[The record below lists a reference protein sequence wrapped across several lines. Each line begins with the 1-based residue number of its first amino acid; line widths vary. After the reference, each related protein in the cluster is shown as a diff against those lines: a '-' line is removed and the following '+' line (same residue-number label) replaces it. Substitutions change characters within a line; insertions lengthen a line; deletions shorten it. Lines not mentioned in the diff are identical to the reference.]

1 MGVVI
6 HIDSQGGGGSGT
18 GYIGVFLNYN
28 ALIAAFP
35 TAPTLSL
42 AYVQNSQGTKWL
54 PGGLGGNFYSKGS
67 YLFDGVNWVSS
78 VDEISEELQ
87 NILDDMNTQDLA
99 SVLLEGFTT
108 GARNIS
114 IDNGQ
119 VVKATNGSAFL
130 DLRQGG
136 VDGNVLLENSQTFLS
151 MTSFGVTIQD
161 EDFFQG
167 VSVPS
172 VTLSNGNQASLFLLK
187 GDFTKTGGFAI
198 RDNETL
204 DIVSLNLPNY
214 PATMCS
220 QNSTLKQN
228 VINAIALC
236 GKEQIVK
243 TDDYP
248 VLNGIA
254 YNTGLAGELIVVHTP
269 SATDFTQTHQAKDG
283 TIALTSD
290 IPKAFFAVNLDSAE
304 SSISRVFAG
313 GRTTFT
319 VTHNLNTLDLKPE
332 VFRLSDGRTVGWRVE
347 RTGVNTVEVSR
358 NGNIAD
364 GLFRIL
370 I

>member
-1 MGVVI
+1 MANLPVI
-6 HIDSQGGGGSGT
+6 DLDASGSGS
-18 GYIGVFLNYN
+18 GVFQLWKYTATNY
-28 ALIAAFP
+28 ADLL
-35 TAPTLSL
+35 TKTGMVEGDL
-42 AYVQNSQGTKWL
+42 AIVYNSQGVWL
-54 PGGLGGNFYSKGS
+54 INRKLKGVYIYQS
-67 YLFDGVNWVSS
+67 GVWEYANQ
-78 VDEISEELQ
+78 ELQ
-87 NILDDMNTQDLA
+87 DQIQSLDLEKVMNVNNITGSNDLIVSDNQQIILNNGA
-99 SVLLEGFTT
+99 KIVPANGT
-108 GARNIS
+108 GV
-114 IDNGQ
+114 Q
-119 VVKATNGSAFL
+119 F

-136 VDGNVLLENSQTFLS
+136 VDGNVLLENDQTFLS

-236 GKEQIVK
+236 GKDQIVK
-243 TDDYP
+243 SDDYP

-269 SATDFTQTHQAKDG
+269 SATDRTQTHQDDDG
-283 TIALTSD
+283 IIALTKN
-290 IPKAFFAVNLDSAE
+290 IPKAFFAINLDSAE

-319 VTHNLNTLDLKPE
+319 VTHNLNNLDLKPE

-358 NGNIAD
+358 TGNVAD